1 MRTFYAATALG
12 LAMLVGAAFGTTAS
26 AQYGSSP
33 TMGYYGAGNPPVERQ
48 TPSKYPPS
56 WYYNPY
62 TDHQGQCA
70 QGSDG
75 GGPRQ
80 CEKNI
85 QPSTPLR

>member
-1 MRTFYAATALG
+1 MRTLSAVTAPG
-12 LAMLVGAAFGTTAS
+12 LAMLVGAGFGATAS
-26 AQYGSSP
+26 AQYLPSP
-33 TMGYYGAGNPPVERQ
+33 TTGYYGAGNPLAERQ
-48 TPSKYPPS
+48 TPGKHPPS

>member
-1 MRTFYAATALG
+1 MRKFNAATALR
-12 LAMLVGAAFGTTAS
+12 LAILVGVAFGTTAS
-26 AQYGSSP
+26 AQYSPSS
-33 TMGYYGAGNPPVERQ
+33 TTGYGAGNPPVERP
-48 TPSKYPPS
+48 TPAKYPPS